1 MSRLPCCQREPSKR
15 PAHEQHGIR
24 HCLTQHAC
32 APRRRYNL
40 FIIPNVEWLAIVEGQ
55 LQYLNTTGLADHAVI
70 YVVISCPALGQQY
83 HDVNQDHGS
92 LLVS

>member
-1 MSRLPCCQREPSKR
+1 
-15 PAHEQHGIR
+15 
-24 HCLTQHAC
+24 
-32 APRRRYNL
+32 
-40 FIIPNVEWLAIVEGQ
+40 VEWLAIVEGQ